1 MEKNEIFKQLKE
13 LASDFGIDTSEI
25 SETSSLHSDLK
36 MDSLASAGFLMECE
50 SYFNIF
56 IPLGMIENISTV
68 GDLIAA
74 IHHEVG
80 KTAVVEK
87 VI

>member
-1 MEKNEIFKQLKE
+1 MEKNEIFQQLKN
-13 LASDFGIDTSEI
+13 LALDFGIDVSEI
-25 SETSSLHSDLK
+25 TETSSLHSDLK

-50 SYFNIF
+50 SHFNVF
-56 IPLGMIENISTV
+56 IPLGTIENISTV